1 MKRFLFSIT
10 ILSVLMF
17 ACNLSTTTPA
27 VPITPT
33 FTLPA
38 QPPPLTPTFTLP
50 AQPPPLTPTFT
61 LPAQPP
67 PLTPT
72 LTSLPQPQTNVIC
85 NELSFYLD
93 QLVAFHYTCA
103 TVPEQLVGIGA
114 HPQYTQVTLTTYQ
127 TGSSVS
133 PEIDVFSV
141 QTYNADFPPNGIGDF
156 QSALQAL
163 INGGTPGKT
172 LPFLNP
178 HESAQIFHSQYQVLH
193 APASSGIRYLTESA
207 QNYAVVNN
215 NAMFYTYQGLTGD
228 GNYVITA
235 ILPVSSP
242 TLPNHGDTYPG
253 GETSQQ
259 FSDNFN
265 TYIANTQSQLDAQ
278 PPANFSPSLGLL
290 DDLVKS
296 IHIQP

>member
-1 MKRFLFSIT
+1 MKRILFSIT

-17 ACNLSTTTPA
+17 ACNLSSATPPVPITPA
-27 VPITPT
+27 FTLLSQPSPITPT

-38 QPPPLTPTFTLP
+38 QPPPQTPTP
-50 AQPPPLTPTFT
+50 
-61 LPAQPP
+61 
-67 PLTPT
+67 
-72 LTSLPQPQTNVIC
+72 TSLPQPQANVTC

-127 TGSSVS
+127 TGSSIS

-141 QTYNADFPPNGIGDF
+141 QSYNADFPPNGITDF

-163 INGGTPGKT
+163 IAGAAPGNT

-193 APASSGIRYLTESA
+193 APSGSGIRYLTESA
-207 QNYAVVNN
+207 QNYAVVDNN
-215 NAMFYTYQGLTGD
+215 DMFYTYQGLTSD
-228 GNYVITA
+228 GKYVITA

-242 TLPNHGDTYPG
+242 VLPNHGDTYPG

-265 TYIANTQSQLDAQ
+265 TYIANTQSQLDSQ
-278 PPANFSPSLGLL
+278 PPVNFSPSLGLL
-290 DDLVKS
+290 DDLVNS